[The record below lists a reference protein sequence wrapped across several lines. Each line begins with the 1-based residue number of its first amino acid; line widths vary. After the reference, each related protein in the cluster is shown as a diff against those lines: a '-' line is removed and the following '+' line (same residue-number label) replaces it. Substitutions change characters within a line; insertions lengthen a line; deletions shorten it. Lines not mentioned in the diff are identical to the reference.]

1 MPKSVQSATF
11 TIDDLDYSIE
21 DLSDE
26 AKLQIKNIEF
36 SDAQILQLTNE
47 WAISKTARSG
57 YLRLLNAELN
67 TGQKQVIEV
76 PDKFELEGV
85 VYNSDQLSASGK
97 GQLHMLQFVHT
108 KVSEIQNQR
117 ALLEQAKIG
126 YIVDLKKEILASKGG
141 LLFDDN

>member
-67 TGQKQVIEV
+67 TGQK
-76 PDKFELEGV
+76 
-85 VYNSDQLSASGK
+85 
-97 GQLHMLQFVHT
+97 
-108 KVSEIQNQR
+108 
-117 ALLEQAKIG
+117 
-126 YIVDLKKEILASKGG
+126 
-141 LLFDDN
+141 